1 MHKPPSEIQNA
12 MQISPHLN
20 DVGPQ
25 KRSTSNILTPP
36 RTFSLSVYTLT
47 SPPYTHAAQ
56 YPLHTST
63 SLRMNRISSCGGR
76 RLTRNADSGRPF
88 PSYPSRSNLY
98 HYYPDH
104 SMNSMLHHRD
114 SNYSSVNESTHWRG
128 NGGKRDKLRLC
139 GCNNNMRQRWT
150 ELTSLL

>member
-1 MHKPPSEIQNA
+1 MLARKKGPPLIYSHPRAHFPSPSILSHPPHTHTLHK
-12 MQISPHLN
+12 
-20 DVGPQ
+20 
-25 KRSTSNILTPP
+25 
-36 RTFSLSVYTLT
+36 
-47 SPPYTHAAQ
+47 

-63 SLRMNRISSCGGR
+63 SLRTNRISSCGGR